1 MNPKI
6 ILGLALVACAINSA
20 VATLGFSSIGLTAAS
35 AGNSAAFTGLLGGTA
50 VGSTLFVTSSGLLLG
65 AGILGLKALAIHEVL
80 ANQARSKRSASEE
93 TDLAFVPIA
102 VSEPAQCYKRFICD
116 LATGAMPQSEND
128 VILTLFNKPTFAES
142 PKFAFA
148 SAAALGKSLRQVQAC
163 EVQYSC
169 PLSGAQIQ
177 KLFN

>member
-1 MNPKI
+1 MFV
-6 ILGLALVACAINSA
+6 GVALVACAISSA
-20 VATLGFSSIGLTAAS
+20 AATFIGESIGLTAAS

-50 VGSTLFVTSSGLLLG
+50 VGSTLFVTSSGLLVG
-65 AGILGLKALAIHEVL
+65 AGILGLKAIALAGVL
-80 ANQARSKRSASEE
+80 ENQAARGKRSAEE

-128 VILTLFNKPTFAES
+128 VILTLFNKPTSAES

-163 EVQYSC
+163 EVRYSC